1 MMDSGERE
9 TRHQVDVRDTNER
22 VVPQCANAHAH
33 VRYRCECGD
42 RHCRECVHATRDEY
56 ESVRDRGCWFL
67 TVVKHENPETSFV
80 VSTNARFSV
89 IETIATE
96 PRRIALRSNPR
107 QSWPRPSRRPSR
119 TREGD

>member
-9 TRHQVDVRDTNER
+9 TRHQIDMRDANER
-22 VVPQCANAHAH
+22 LAPPVSDAQM
-33 VRYRCECGD
+33 RYRCECGD
-42 RHCRECVHATRDEY
+42 RNCRECVHATGDEY

-107 QSWPRPSRRPSR
+107 RSWPRPSRRPAKAQ
-119 TREGD
+119 EAD